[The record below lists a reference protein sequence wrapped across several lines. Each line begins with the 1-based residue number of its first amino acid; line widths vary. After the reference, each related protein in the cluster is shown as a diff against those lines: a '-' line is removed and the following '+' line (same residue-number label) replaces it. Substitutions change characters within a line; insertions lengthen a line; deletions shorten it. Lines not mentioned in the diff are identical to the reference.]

1 MASDALTGDSV
12 LRLGDQVSLQGLGD
26 DEGGVLLRLD
36 TGDLYTVNDTA
47 FAFVSNLDGARSIGG
62 AAEVLAR
69 DYDVPIETLVS
80 DLIEVASELVSESLL
95 TTA

>member
-1 MASDALTGDSV
+1 M
-12 LRLGDQVSLQGLGD
+12 
-26 DEGGVLLRLD
+26 
-36 TGDLYTVNDTA
+36 
-47 FAFVSNLDGARSIGG
+47 SNLDGARSIGG